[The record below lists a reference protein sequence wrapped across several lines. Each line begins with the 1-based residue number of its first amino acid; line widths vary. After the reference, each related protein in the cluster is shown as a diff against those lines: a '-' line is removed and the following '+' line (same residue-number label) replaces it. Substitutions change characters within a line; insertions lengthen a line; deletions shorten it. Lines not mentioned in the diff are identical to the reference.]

1 MTAAL
6 CAAATLWVTGAA
18 ANGRYPA
25 STQIAF
31 STDVADPDLVV
42 VRATYGLLVSRD
54 DGSSWRWLCESALG
68 VPSVSVEDP
77 SVALTGSDALVVG
90 LAEGLEVSQDASAGV
105 AGALGCNFAC
115 VGGPLASKSI
125 IDLAVTPGAPDT
137 VLALS
142 SSYVFDDAGAASLDT
157 RVWETSDD
165 GAHWTQRGGALD
177 PTVTVTTLDVAA
189 SDPARLYVSGT
200 RGFGAAR
207 TASLFVSTDGGET
220 WTERPVPIDPTTE
233 VSIFIGGVDPNV
245 ADTVYVRSSGV
256 SRLRVTRDAGR
267 SFQVPLTL
275 TGQMLGFAIA
285 PDGSKIYAGSVED
298 GLFVGA
304 TASPSAS
311 AGAGGDGGSGNF
323 AFRKVASIHVQ
334 CLATRGTELWACSDA
349 SSGFAVGVSTNDGS
363 QFAPRLQLDG
373 LASPI
378 ACAPSAQGP
387 FACGA
392 VANASQCG
400 GAAFQAV
407 CSTLGGCAGDAD
419 AGADANAGAGAGADA
434 GGGAP
439 GLTSDA
445 STDALRTP
453 TPSCG
458 CSVVPGDGSTEIGV
472 VGALAAVAARRRRR
486 RSD

>member
-1 MTAAL
+1 VRISGGRAAAL
-6 CAAATLWVTGAA
+6 CAAATLTVTGAA

-68 VPSVSVEDP
+68 VPTVSVEDP
-77 SVALTGSDALVVG
+77 SVALAGSDALVVG
-90 LAEGLEVSQDASAGV
+90 LVEGLEVSQDASGGV

-115 VGGPLASKSI
+115 IGGPLASQSI
-125 IDLAVTPGAPDT
+125 VDLAGAPRAPDT

-165 GAHWTQRGGALD
+165 GVHWTQRGGALD

-220 WTERPVPIDPTTE
+220 WTERPVPFDPTTE

-285 PDGSKIYAGSVED
+285 PDGSKVYAGSVED
-298 GLFVGA
+298 GILVGA
-304 TASPSAS
+304 TA
-311 AGAGGDGGSGNF
+311 GTGTGEDGGDGNF
-323 AFRKVASIHVQ
+323 AFRKVSSIHVQ

-378 ACAPSAQGP
+378 ACAPNAQGP

-392 VANASQCG
+392 VANASQCV

-407 CSTLGGCAGDAD
+407 CTTLGGCAGADAD
-419 AGADANAGAGAGADA
+419 AGAGAGTGAD
-434 GGGAP
+434 GGAP

-445 STDALRTP
+445 STEALRTP

-458 CSVVPGDGSTEIGV
+458 CSAVPGDGSTEIGA